1 MRPQGHKLCEHSNAY
16 TTYALFWRYIAIQPS
31 EIGEKNDK
39 GALKSMKTRKTL
51 GVMIALLLVLSIVG
65 CNSGTNKGKDTG
77 NQTSKPPVSATGE
90 PKSADGLTGDFE
102 IQYFVGGYGD
112 AWWKEV
118 IDGFQQANPNLK
130 IKQTAGP
137 KINEQMKPRW
147 IQGDPPDV
155 IYIDGAGANE
165 RQMIDDG
172 QLLDITDFL
181 KDAVNPDGEKLLDII
196 ISQPTDYEGS
206 KHFTLPLVFGS
217 WGMFYDKALFND
229 KGWAVPTDWNSFI
242 ETSQQ
247 IKDAGVSPLIHTGV
261 YPYYING
268 GLLDSAMVAAN
279 GGDGSILTKQA
290 ALEEGS
296 FSSEAVKKALGQLM
310 ELQQKTFI
318 DASSISLNH
327 TDSQAQWL
335 QHKAAFIPNGLWLE
349 NEMKNDIPE
358 GFDFGFLPSVVQD
371 AGQNSIVIPYTN
383 TIAIAKDAKNP
394 EAAKAFLQFAFTKKN
409 AVRWAELTGAIMNVK
424 ADLNNSSASA
434 VVKDAMT
441 FFNSDQTTVAPVA
454 VLNADVEKVKQDA
467 TVALTAGKIDADQ
480 WMKRLEEAAAKAR
493 K

>member
-1 MRPQGHKLCEHSNAY
+1 MKIKKAIGMFAVPLL
-16 TTYALFWRYIAIQPS
+16 ALSVAGCGSSANDGKVNNKP
-31 EIGEKNDK
+31 EEKP
-39 GALKSMKTRKTL
+39 
-51 GVMIALLLVLSIVG
+51 
-65 CNSGTNKGKDTG
+65 
-77 NQTSKPPVSATGE
+77 NQTAPGNTSSNEQKTAS
-90 PKSADGLTGDFE
+90 LTGDFE

-118 IDGFQQANPNLK
+118 IEEFQKANPDLN
-130 IKQTAGP
+130 IKQSAGP

-155 IYIDGAGANE
+155 VYIDGAGSNE
-165 RQMIDDG
+165 RQMIDDE
-172 QLLDITDFL
+172 QLLDITAFI
-181 KDAVNPDGEKLLDII
+181 KEAVNKDGEKLSDIL
-196 ISQPTDYEGS
+196 ISQPTAYEGD
-206 KHFTLPLVFGS
+206 KNYTLPLVFGS
-217 WGMFYDKALFND
+217 WGLFYDKALFNE
-229 KGWAVPTDWNSFI
+229 KGWTVPTDWKSFI
-242 ETSQQ
+242 ETSQK
-247 IKDAGVSPLIHTGV
+247 IKDSGMTPFIHTGV

-296 FSSEAVKKALGQLM
+296 FASDAVKQALNQIV
-310 ELQQKTFI
+310 ELRDKGFI
-318 DASSISLNH
+318 DPGSVSLNH

-349 NEMKNDIPE
+349 NEMKKDIPQ
-358 GFDFGFLPSVVQD
+358 GFDFGFIPSVVQE
-371 AGQNSIVIPYTN
+371 AGKNNIVIPYTN

-394 EAAKAFLQFAFTKKN
+394 EAAKAFLAFAFTKQH

-424 ADLNNSSASA
+424 ADLSSSSAST
-434 VVKDAMT
+434 VVKDAMA
-441 FFNSDQTTVAPVA
+441 FFNSDKTTVAPVA

-467 TVALTAGKIDADQ
+467 TVALTTGKINPDE
-480 WMKRLEEAAAKAR
+480 WMKRLEDAAAKAR